1 MAITQNF
8 NVNPYYDDFNED
20 KNYQRILFRPGYAV
34 QARELT
40 QLQTILQKQIER
52 FGKHIFKE
60 GSMVLGGQTLYE
72 NENVFF
78 VKINDE
84 DSNANIVNV
93 NDFVG
98 KFIKKVGSNSVRAY
112 VMAAATS
119 TETDPKT
126 LIVKYFSNERFTIN
140 DVIEDENGNI
150 FAQVVSSNPTGNSSI
165 VSIDEG
171 VFFVD
176 GFFVKVNRQTIILDK
191 YNVVSSYRVGL
202 QIEELLV
209 DENNDTSLLDPALEA
224 SNYQAPGA
232 NRFQINLI
240 LSKRTLTSPDDSKF
254 IELLR
259 IQDGIVRQR
268 ITYPQYSVIEDT
280 LARRTFDESGN
291 YTVRPFTVSFRD
303 DIVSNN
309 GVGFANSYN
318 IILSP
323 GKAYVKGYEFE
334 TISPTII
341 VSPRARDFDSET
353 SYNLTV
359 NYKNYVDVTNLVG
372 NIDFQQLTPLDIHCV
387 PSQSINTSSSST
399 ISSTK
404 IGTTRIR
411 SVDYQFGASAS
422 SGIAN
427 AVFRTYIFD
436 TNIANKTANAT
447 GGSANTIVLDDDA
460 SDINDA
466 YVGVKL
472 RIESRSGNTAQSE
485 IKVIQSYDGST
496 KTASFDTNWI
506 YNNPD
511 SDTVFSLDYE
521 FKDSESFIISNSSNV
536 IVTSMNI
543 SDDSKFSILTDDYAG
558 AFVSETNFNSLLI
571 SFPNFAI
578 KENSLTNSE
587 YNGKKLYTGTFS
599 SDVFSFTTNS
609 IVPGLTPLLTG
620 TLSASD
626 ALNNFLVIAGNSVVN
641 LANTTENQISI
652 AGNLVTITANGV
664 GDVSANVYMKVDIDD
679 ASVLQKTKQRL
690 SANTTIVSTIG
701 GQDIVSG
708 NVTLFLPSVDPEGS
722 STDQSGL
729 QLTISKEYNENLKDS
744 SLTQS
749 LYVADVISIA
759 AVYDF
764 GDNPIDTANLS
775 SAIDITSNYE
785 LITGQ
790 TDNAYNHSKIRLISG
805 TEGPKGNVVIFA
817 DYLYHSGF
825 GYFSVDS
832 YINGGIEYKDI
843 PTYTSP
849 VTGRTIYLR
858 DVIDFRPRLRS
869 GNSGISGLYSETI
882 LPITGTPFETDFSY
896 YLPRIDKIAV
906 TKDRKFEI
914 IQGISSLT
922 PVPPRDKE
930 DSMTIYILVLPAYVG
945 NVESIRARFIENRR
959 YTMRDIGSIE
969 QRVQNLEYYSTLN
982 FLEKVAADEQFL
994 DDSTGLPRV
1003 KTGIVVDPFTGYKV
1017 ADVTSEDYNAA
1028 VDIDKG
1034 IVRPTFETQ
1043 QFRFEIGSSSINY
1056 DAETNIVSPAYEIV
1070 PFISQPLSSQSI
1082 SINPFN
1088 AEIPAGTTQI
1098 EAVDSEYADE
1108 TQPPEV
1114 IDNIE
1119 GVNDV
1124 WAACIAKYVREKNLR
1139 KLSKLRERQL
1149 LRRLF
1154 SCYKREWRWWER
1166 RIKRKKIDISKLPVP
1181 TQEQIDSFTN
1191 AIQNVYGTNKS
1202 LDKNIDTFL
1211 SQGGLDGISNNWDTN
1226 LTKILKK

>member
-1 MAITQNF
+1 MTITQNF
-8 NVNPYYDDFNED
+8 NVNPYYDDFNDD
-20 KNYQRILFRPGYAV
+20 KNYHRILFRPGNAV

-72 NENVFF
+72 NENVFY
-78 VKINDE
+78 VKINDF
-84 DSNANIVNV
+84 DFNSNVVDV

-112 VMAAATS
+112 VMAVATS

-126 LIVKYFSNERFTIN
+126 LVVKYFSNDRFTLN
-140 DVIEDENGNI
+140 DQIEDENGEF
-150 FAQVVSSNPTGNSSI
+150 FAQAISVAPTGNSSI

-176 GFFVKVNRQTIILDK
+176 GFFVRVNRQTIILDK
-191 YNVVSSYRVGL
+191 YNIDSSYRVGL
-202 QIEELLV
+202 QIEESIV
-209 DENNDTSLLDPALEA
+209 DENSDTSLLDPALEA

-232 NRFQINLI
+232 NRFQINLV
-240 LSKRTLTSPDDSKF
+240 LSKRFLSSPDDSKF
-254 IELLR
+254 IDLIKIEN
-259 IQDGIVRQR
+259 GIVKQR
-268 ITYPQYSVIEDT
+268 LIYPQYSVLEDT

-303 DIVSNN
+303 DLISNN

-334 TISPTII
+334 TISPTAI

-353 SYNLTV
+353 SYNLTI

-372 NIDFQQLTPLDIHCV
+372 NIDFQQLTSLNVHCV
-387 PSQSINTSSSST
+387 PVSSINTASSST
-399 ISSTK
+399 IESTK

-411 SVDYQFGASAS
+411 SVDYQFGASAGA
-422 SGIAN
+422 GIAN

-436 TNIANKTANAT
+436 TNIGNRTANAT
-447 GGSANTIVLDDDA
+447 SGTANTIVLDTGA
-460 SDINDA
+460 SSVNDA

-472 RIESRSGNTAQSE
+472 RIVSRSGNTAQSE
-485 IKVIQSYDGST
+485 VKVIQSYNGST
-496 KTASFDTNWI
+496 KTATFDTNWI
-506 YNNPD
+506 YSDPD
-511 SDTVFSLDYE
+511 VNTEFSLDYE
-521 FKDSESFIISNSSNV
+521 FKDSESFVVSNASNV

-543 SDDSKFSILTDDYAG
+543 SDDSKFSILTDEYQG

-571 SFPNFAI
+571 PFPNFAI
-578 KENSLTNSE
+578 KENSIQNSE

-599 SDVFSFTTNS
+599 SNVFSFTTNS
-609 IVPGLTPLLTG
+609 TVPGLTPLLTG

-626 ALNNFLVIAGNSVVN
+626 ALNNFIIVAGNTVVN
-641 LANTTENQISI
+641 LANTTQNQISI
-652 AGNLVTITANGV
+652 AGNLVTITASGV
-664 GDVSANVYMKVDIDD
+664 GNASANVYMKVDIDD
-679 ASVLQKTKQRL
+679 ASLLQKTKQRL
-690 SANTTIVSTIG
+690 SANTALISTIG
-701 GQDIVSG
+701 GQSIVSG

-722 STDQSGL
+722 STDQTGL
-729 QLTISKEYNENLKDS
+729 QLVISKEFNENLKDS
-744 SLTQS
+744 STTQS
-749 LYVADVISIA
+749 LYVADVIAITG
-759 AVYDF
+759 VYDF
-764 GDNPIDTANLS
+764 GDNVVDTANLS

-790 TDNAYNHSKIRLISG
+790 TDNSYNHSQIRLLSNS
-805 TEGPKGNVVIFA
+805 EGPKGNVVIFA
-817 DYLYHSGF
+817 DYLYHSGS

-849 VTGRTIYLR
+849 ISGRTIFLR

-869 GNSGISGLYSETI
+869 GNSGLSGQYSETI
-882 LPITGTPFETDFSY
+882 LGISGTPFETDYSY

-914 IQGISSLT
+914 IEGISSLT

-930 DSMTIYILVLPAYVG
+930 DAMTIYILVLPAYVG

-982 FLEKVAADEQFL
+982 FLEKIAADEQFL

-1003 KTGIVVDPFTGYKV
+1003 KTGIVVDPFTGYKI

-1034 IVRPTFETQ
+1034 TVRPTFETQ
-1043 QFRFEIGSSSINY
+1043 QFRFEIGNTSINY
-1056 DAETNIVSPAYEIV
+1056 DAETNIVSPAYTIE
-1070 PFISQPLSSQSI
+1070 PFITQPLSSQAI

-1088 AEIPAGTTQI
+1088 AEIPAGTTQL
-1098 EAVDSEYADE
+1098 EAVDSEFADE

-1114 IDNIE
+1114 VDNVE

-1124 WAACIAKYVREKNLR
+1124 WAACIALYVKNKNLR
-1139 KLSKLRERQL
+1139 NLSKLKQKRL
-1149 LRRLF
+1149 LKKLF
-1154 SCYKREWRWWER
+1154 KCYNREWRWWER

-1181 TQEQIDSFTN
+1181 TQDQIDSFAT

-1202 LDKNIDTFL
+1202 LDKNIENFL
-1211 SQGGLDGISNNWDTN
+1211 GQGGFDGISNSWDTN